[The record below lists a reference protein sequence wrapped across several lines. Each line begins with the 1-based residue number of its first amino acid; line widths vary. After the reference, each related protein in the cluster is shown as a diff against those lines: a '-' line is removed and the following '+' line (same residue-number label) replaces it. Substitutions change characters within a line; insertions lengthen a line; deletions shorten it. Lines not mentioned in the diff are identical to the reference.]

1 MEIFTFC
8 AVSNTYKH
16 GILPTSK
23 VKLYLRIA
31 RKNSCFIEFPR
42 EKEKTT
48 TVNLFHTMSLSF
60 ISLSESYDSDYKTMK
75 Q

>member
-1 MEIFTFC
+1 MQCQILT
-8 AVSNTYKH
+8 NTE
-16 GILPTSK
+16 ILPTSK